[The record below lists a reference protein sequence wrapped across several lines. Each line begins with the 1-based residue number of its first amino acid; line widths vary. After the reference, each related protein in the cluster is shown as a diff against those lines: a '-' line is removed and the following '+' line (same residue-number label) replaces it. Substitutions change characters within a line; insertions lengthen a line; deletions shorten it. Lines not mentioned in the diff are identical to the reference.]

1 MQPTESTSPPE
12 PEPVAAPRDALRGSG
27 AVVADGLAGIVS
39 ALVQAPA
46 NLLAEQN
53 RPGRATVRRLVTVT
67 LASMLVVGLV
77 VGSFSGGMQMLV
89 VPLKL
94 GVGLLVCA
102 ALCLPSL
109 YVFSSVAGAEQSL
122 RETVLALSMGVALIG
137 VLLVALAPV
146 TWLFSQSVTSSAAM
160 GAIHLLSLLAASLV
174 GLRLL
179 ERVMRALNGRRIAGM
194 RAWGCMFVIVML
206 QMTTTVRPLVGP
218 YEGAVFGERTFFVAH
233 WLETLTPRTP
243 R

>member
-1 MQPTESTSPPE
+1 MGNGWT
-12 PEPVAAPRDALRGSG
+12 
-27 AVVADGLAGIVS
+27 GIVS

-46 NLLAEQN
+46 NLLAEHR
-53 RPGRATVRRLVTVT
+53 RPGRGTVRRLLSVT
-67 LASMLVVGLV
+67 LACMVMVGFV
-77 VGSFSGGMQMLV
+77 IGSFSGGLQFVV

-94 GVGLLVCA
+94 GLGLLVCA

-122 RETVLALSMGVALIG
+122 RETVLALSMSVALIG

-146 TWLFSQSVTSSAAM
+146 TWLFSQSVSSAVAM
-160 GAIHLLSLLAASLV
+160 GVIHLVSLLAASVV

-179 ERVMRALNGRRIAGM
+179 DRVMRALNGRRVAGM
-194 RAWGCMFVIVML
+194 RAWGCMFVVVML
-206 QMTTTVRPLVGP
+206 QMTTTLRPLVGP
-218 YEGAVFGERTFFVAH
+218 YENRVFGDRTFFVAH